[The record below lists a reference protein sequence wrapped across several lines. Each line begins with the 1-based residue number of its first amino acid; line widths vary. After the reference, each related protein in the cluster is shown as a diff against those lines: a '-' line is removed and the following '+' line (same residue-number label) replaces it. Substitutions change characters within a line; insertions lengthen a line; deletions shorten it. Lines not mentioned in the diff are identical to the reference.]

1 LSIERVH
8 DKIQILRE
16 GIGVEMKRDLIS
28 ISDLKREEI
37 IKLLKDTKKIKDRWY
52 SNLPWFPLTGKT
64 MLLIFE
70 KPSTRTRVSFE
81 AGFSQLG
88 GRSIFITPQE
98 SQLSKGETIEDTA
111 RTVSRYVD
119 IVVLRVFEHEKVVRF
134 AQNSKIPVINGL
146 SDLLH
151 PCQILADLFTIWEK
165 LGRFE
170 DFKLVFVGDGSNNV
184 ANSLVELAG
193 IMNFEL
199 VITCPPG
206 YEPEKDILNEAL
218 KKGGNIKINYDP
230 FEAVKGADV
239 IYTDVWCSM
248 GQELEYEKRLQIF
261 KDFQVN
267 SKLMGLAKRE
277 TLFMHCLP
285 AKRGLEVTDEVI
297 DGPNSI
303 VFDEAENRLHVQ
315 KAIVLFL
322 LGINP

>member
-1 LSIERVH
+1 
-8 DKIQILRE
+8 
-16 GIGVEMKRDLIS
+16 MKRDLIS
-28 ISDLKREEI
+28 LRDLSRDEI
-37 IKLLKDTKKIKDRWY
+37 IRLLKDTKKIKDRWY
-52 SNLPWFPLTGKT
+52 SGLPWYPLTGKT
-64 MLLIFE
+64 MALIFE

-88 GRSIFITPQE
+88 GRSIFINPQE

-111 RTVSRYVD
+111 RTISRYVD

-134 AQNSKIPVINGL
+134 AENSRVPVINGL

-151 PCQILADLFTIWEK
+151 PCQILSDLYTIWEK

-184 ANSLVELAG
+184 ANSFVELAG
-193 IMNFEL
+193 IISFDL
-199 VITCPPG
+199 VISCPVG
-206 YEPEKDILNEAL
+206 YEPDRTIMEEAIKRGAKISIGHNPMDDVKD
-218 KKGGNIKINYDP
+218 
-230 FEAVKGADV
+230 ADI

-248 GQELEYEKRLQIF
+248 GQEAEFEERLKVF

-267 SKLMGLAKRE
+267 SKLMGRAKKD

-285 AKRGLEVTDEVI
+285 AKRGLEVTDDVI
-297 DGPNSI
+297 DGPNSV
-303 VFDEAENRLHVQ
+303 VFDEAENRLHLQ
-315 KAIVLFL
+315 KALVLFL